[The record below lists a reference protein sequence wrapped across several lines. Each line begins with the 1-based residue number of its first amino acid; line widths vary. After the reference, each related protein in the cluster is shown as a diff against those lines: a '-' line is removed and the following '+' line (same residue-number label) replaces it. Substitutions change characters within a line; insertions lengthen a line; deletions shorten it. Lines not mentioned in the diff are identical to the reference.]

1 MDCIAVSGGFIMPV
15 LDMDCV
21 AHSYREQPSAEM
33 HTGRFIF
40 DSPQGVGDLK
50 YRILRKTN
58 IV

>member
-21 AHSYREQPSAEM
+21 ALSYRDQPSARNC
-33 HTGRFIF
+33 TPDDIIRGN
-40 DSPQGVGDLK
+40 SS
-50 YRILRKTN
+50 YRIPRKTN